1 MSLDNVKFFAQIC
14 GNTSW
19 KDKKIVNIAKF
30 HKAFPDLVL
39 PDISEISE
47 VV

>member
-39 PDISEISE
+39 PDMSEISE